1 METVARGPGRLDAAL
16 AEVADGLSRSQIALH
31 IRDGHAVVDDRPCDK
46 PGLRLRG
53 GERLRLV
60 VPPPPSSELI
70 AEDLGIPVL
79 HLDDDLIVVDKPAE
93 LVVHPAKGHA
103 DGTLVNGLL
112 HLVEAEISEGSENSR
127 PGIVHRLDKGTSGV
141 LVVARNPLSHA
152 ALAAQFA
159 EHTVERRY
167 LALAHGS
174 FSTLRGT
181 VDAALGRHPRDRLR
195 FALIA
200 DGKRAVTHYEVL
212 GEFGYPIAGD
222 RRGGRLS
229 LVSLRLETGRT
240 HQIRVHLESLGHAL
254 VGDPLYGPRRAL
266 PGALGVL
273 GRQALHA
280 ARLGFTHPRSGE
292 RLRFWRDPPEDLR
305 ALFAMLEIP
314 AGLWGEAGSAHQL

>member
-1 METVARGPGRLDAAL
+1 METVAAGSGRLDAVL
-16 AEVADGLSRSQIALH
+16 AEVAGGLSRSQVALH
-31 IRDGHAVVDDRPCDK
+31 IRDGHAAVDGRPCDK
-46 PGLRLRG
+46 PGHRLRG
-53 GERLRLV
+53 GERVRLA
-60 VPPPPSSELI
+60 VPLPPSSDLV

-79 HLDDDLIVVDKPAE
+79 HLDEDLIVVDKPAE

-112 HLVEAEISEGSENSR
+112 HLVEAELAEGADNTR
-127 PGIVHRLDKGTSGV
+127 PGIVHRLDKGTSGI
-141 LVVARNPLSHA
+141 LVVARNATSHA

-159 EHTVERRY
+159 EHSVERRY

-174 FSTLRGT
+174 FSQGRGT

-195 FALIA
+195 FALVA

-212 GEFGYPIAGD
+212 GEFGYPVAGD

-305 ALFAMLEIP
+305 VLFEILEIP
-314 AGLWGEAGSAHQL
+314 ASLWGETGSAHQL